1 MTHGHLPKN
10 LKGSKPIKKQALAE
24 AFSSYNKKTGF
35 LVNRYWDWGLDAR
48 FYQNVDPRVS
58 VDDMIR
64 LYEPEV
70 AYTIKS
76 LDMDNYT
83 AFKTKAETKVDKDAA
98 DKIWY
103 PAQESNRSSHI
114 IGIFHGSIKVDNS
127 GNYTFVLRSN
137 NGATFNVTDTK
148 TDKSIVG
155 LVDTAG
161 EPVGQSEH
169 TLNLKGPQMANI
181 MVYWHSPPVG
191 TDHVLH
197 LQYAGPDTDG
207 QLVDLQGAHWL
218 NDQDLPPFKPLDPA
232 TLKPGFGCRFTYPTY
247 PRVEVPEDVKQFRN
261 ITPDWVAEVPSLQLK
276 NHEDVE
282 ALKAKADT
290 LGGAG
295 DLKANVPTRQVLV
308 YCEGYVNI
316 SQGGDY
322 VFSVKNDGGV
332 KVTVDKVTVEDNRTG
347 HDAAAAAAS
356 DYDPS
361 TADNGPILL
370 PKGYHEVRVA
380 AILSNY
386 NAITRPMG
394 QELAVSYKGPDT
406 LGGADAAVDDGKP
419 SVPVQGYYQVDKFGD
434 VGSVVTKLGKSR
446 NPKYLGGG
454 GAFAPERNPLENFD
468 KDWYD
473 ENKQKPWKKYDY
485 NGEDWNKDVNDVA
498 AKIVKPW
505 TDNTAKANAYAE
517 DGATRKI
524 PDAVYERPPPYD
536 PAVVDIGGKGIPWVH
551 QEKSNELSGEKA
563 VIGSEYV
570 FHKWDKT
577 INSVPEA
584 GTNLDM
590 PDSVEYG
597 GGVGTPPT
605 TFGGIKG
612 K

>member
-1 MTHGHLPKN
+1 LAKSI
-10 LKGSKPIKKQALAE
+10 KGSKSNLKKQALAE

-35 LVNRYWDWGLDAR
+35 LVNRYWDWGLEAR
-48 FYQNVDPRVS
+48 FYQNVDPRVP
-58 VDDMIR
+58 VDEMIK

-70 AYTIKS
+70 SFTVKA

-83 AFKTKAETKVDKDAA
+83 SFKAKAETKVEKDIL

-103 PAQESNRSSHI
+103 PAQDSNRSAHI

-148 TDKSIVG
+148 TEKSTVG

-161 EPVGQSEH
+161 EPVGQSEQ
-169 TLNLKGPQMANI
+169 TLSIKGPQMANI

-197 LQYAGPDTDG
+197 LQYSGPDTDG
-207 QLVDLQGAHWL
+207 QLVDLMGSHWL

-247 PRVEVPEDVKQFRN
+247 VRVEVPQDVKQFRN
-261 ITPDWVAEVPSLQLK
+261 ITPDWVAEVPALQIK
-276 NHEDVE
+276 NHEDLE
-282 ALKAKADT
+282 ELKTKAAD

-295 DLKANVPTRQVLV
+295 DLKANVPTRQVLA

-316 SQGGDY
+316 SQGGSY
-322 VFSVKNDGGV
+322 VFAVKNDGGF
-332 KVTVDKVTVEDNRTG
+332 KLTVDKVAVTENRTE

-356 DYDPS
+356 DYDPT
-361 TADNGPILL
+361 TADKGPILL
-370 PKGYHEVRVA
+370 PKGYHQVRVS
-380 AILSNY
+380 AILSSY
-386 NAITRPMG
+386 NPVTRPMG
-394 QELAVSYKGPDT
+394 QELGLSYKGPDT
-406 LGGADAAVDDGKP
+406 LDGADADAEDGKP
-419 SVPVQGYYQVDKFGD
+419 TVPVHGYYQVDKFGD

-446 NPKYLGGG
+446 NPRYLGGG

-468 KDWYD
+468 KDWFD
-473 ENKQKPWKKYDY
+473 ENKNKAWKKYDY
-485 NGEDWNKDVNDVA
+485 GGQDWDKDINDVA
-498 AKIVKPW
+498 VKIVKPW
-505 TDNTAKANAYAE
+505 TDNTAQANAYAD